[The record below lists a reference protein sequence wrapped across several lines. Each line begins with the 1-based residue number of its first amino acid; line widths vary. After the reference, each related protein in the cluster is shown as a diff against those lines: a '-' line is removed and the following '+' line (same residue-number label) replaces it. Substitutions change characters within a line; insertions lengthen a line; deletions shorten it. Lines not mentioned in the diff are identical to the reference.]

1 MRLSQRE
8 IETLDRAHVSM
19 PGAHLC
25 QRCRQP
31 WPCTVHQLLATI
43 TDMRGE
49 IAELLATLDA
59 TALTNG
65 IVAREME
72 VMRQGVLD
80 GLRLTAESREKDR

>member
-8 IETLDRAHVSM
+8 IETLERAHVFM

-31 WPCTVHQLLATI
+31 WPCTANQLLATI

-59 TALTNG
+59 TDMANG
-65 IVAREME
+65 IVGRETAAL
-72 VMRQGVLD
+72 RQELT
-80 GLRLTAESREKDR
+80 RLKGGQP